1 MIAELI
7 VNYVTAFISAV
18 SYVGIFVLMFLESTL
33 VPLPSELVMPFA
45 GFLVASSAMNLWLAI
60 TASIL
65 GSLAGSLFGYWL
77 GHRFSGKLIV
87 KFGKYFLLNEEH
99 LAKAQKYFKSHGN
112 KTIFF
117 SRFIPG
123 IRHVISVPAGAGKM
137 NLKKFSVLTVLGA
150 GIWNTFLLYLGYIL
164 QKNWQTVYK
173 YSGYV
178 DMFIILIIFLLIVYW
193 IFSIRKRKKLA
204 LVKKKK

>member
-1 MIAELI
+1 MLAELI

-18 SYVGIFVLMFLESTL
+18 SYAGIFVLMFLESTMI
-33 VPLPSELVMPFA
+33 PLPSELVMPFA
-45 GFLVASSAMNLWLAI
+45 GFLVALEQMNLWAAI
-60 TASIL
+60 IFATL

-77 GHRFSGKLIV
+77 GHRFSGRLV
-87 KFGKYFLLNEEH
+87 RKFGKYFLLNKEH

-164 QKNWQTVYK
+164 QKNWQTVYR

-178 DMFIILIIFLLIVYW
+178 DMIVIAIIALLLVYYIYKIIDT
-193 IFSIRKRKKLA
+193 KKA
-204 LVKKKK
+204 

>member
-18 SYVGIFVLMFLESTL
+18 SYAGLFVLMFLESTMI
-33 VPLPSELVMPFA
+33 PLPSELVMPFA
-45 GFLVASSAMNLWLAI
+45 GFLVALEQMNLWAVI
-60 TASIL
+60 IFATL

-77 GHRFSGKLIV
+77 GRRYSHGFVR
-87 KFGKYFLLNEEH
+87 KFGKYLLLEKEH

-112 KTIFF
+112 KTIFI

-123 IRHVISVPAGAGKM
+123 IRHVISIPAGVGKM
-137 NLKKFSVLTVLGA
+137 NLKKFSVLTILGA

-164 QKNWQTVYK
+164 QKNWQIVYK

-178 DMFIILIIFLLIVYW
+178 DMIIIVIIFLLLVYYVSK
-193 IFSIRKRKKLA
+193 IIEKKL
-204 LVKKKK
+204 KN